1 MEIFMTTKTMTKND
15 ISIAA
20 VQALSARYDE
30 PEWLRQC
37 RLAAWETFEAT
48 PWPTYKEET
57 WRRTRLTGFKLADF
71 GLPVAEAAP
80 VAARDALPEELRAEL
95 GQVDSA
101 GALILQDGA
110 LIYSEL
116 DEQLARRGVIFTDLR
131 TALQQD
137 EELVRV
143 HLGALVHTDENK
155 FASLHYA
162 LWRNG
167 AFLYM
172 PRNVAAEKPFQVI
185 IVQGP
190 GLASFHHSLFIGEEN
205 SEAVVIEDFV
215 GSGQGMSDSVA
226 ETYVKQ
232 AARLHYLRLQNLDET
247 AWNFAT
253 QRASVARDGLY
264 RLLQASWGGKL
275 SKVWIDLEMEEPG
288 GHGELLGLYFP
299 QDHQHID
306 HHTNQ
311 NHKVPRCTSDL
322 LFKGALDDHGRSV
335 YQGMIRV
342 HHGAQ
347 KTDAYQKNDNLL
359 LSDHARADSVPG
371 LEIEADDVRCTHG
384 ATSAKVPE
392 EYVFYLMARG
402 LSRKTAQRMIV
413 QGFFEEVLNRVPVPG
428 VRDKLEAEIAHRVG
442 IE

>member
-1 MEIFMTTKTMTKND
+1 MMTKTMIATP
-15 ISIAA
+15 ISVAA
-20 VQALSARYDE
+20 VKATSDRYDE
-30 PEWLRQC
+30 PEWLRQR

-57 WRRTRLTGFKLADF
+57 WRRTRLTGFNLADF
-71 GLPVAEAAP
+71 GLPVETP
-80 VAARDALPEELRAEL
+80 ETFSSRDALPEHLQTELDK
-95 GQVDSA
+95 VDSA

-110 LIYSEL
+110 LIYGEL
-116 DEQLARRGVIFTDLR
+116 DADLARKGVRFTDLR
-131 TALQQD
+131 TALAED

-143 HLGALVHTDENK
+143 HLGALVATDENK

-167 AFLYM
+167 AFLYV
-172 PRNVAAEKPFQVI
+172 PRGVAAEKPFQVLV
-185 IVQGP
+185 VQGP
-190 GLASFHHSLFIGEEN
+190 GLANFHHSLFIGEEN
-205 SEAVVIEDFV
+205 SEAVVIEDFM
-215 GSGQGMSDSVA
+215 GSQQGMSDSVA
-226 ETYVKQ
+226 ESYVKQ

-264 RLLQASWGGKL
+264 RQLQASWGSKL
-275 SKVWIDLEMEEPG
+275 SKVWIDLEMEELG

-299 QDHQHID
+299 QDYQHLD

-311 NHKVPRCTSDL
+311 NHKTPRCTSDL
-322 LFKGALDDHGRSV
+322 LFKGALDDHARSV

-359 LSDHARADSVPG
+359 LSDHARADSIPG

-402 LSRKTAQRMIV
+402 LDRKTAQRMIV
-413 QGFFEEVLNRVPVPG
+413 QGFFEEVINRVPVPG
-428 VRDKLEAEIAHRVG
+428 VRAKLEAEIAHRVG

>member
-1 MEIFMTTKTMTKND
+1 MIVKTRND
-15 ISIAA
+15 ISLAA
-20 VQALSARYDE
+20 VQTLSDFYNE

-57 WRRTRLTGFKLADF
+57 WRRTRLTGFKLENYT
-71 GLPVAEAAP
+71 LPVTDAAP
-80 VAARDALPEELRAEL
+80 VASREDLPAHLQEELAK
-95 GQVDSA
+95 VDSA
-101 GALILQDGA
+101 GAMILQDGV
-110 LIYSEL
+110 LIYHEL
-116 DEQLARRGVIFTDLR
+116 DENLARKGVIFTDLR

-143 HLGALVHTDENK
+143 HLGALVASDENK

-167 AFLYM
+167 AFLFM

-185 IVQGP
+185 IQQGE
-190 GLASFHHSLFIGEEN
+190 GLANFHHSLFVGEEN
-205 SEAVVIEDFV
+205 SEAVVVEDFV
-215 GSGQGMSDSVA
+215 GSKDGFSDSVA
-226 ETYVKQ
+226 EVFAKQ

-253 QRASVARDGLY
+253 QRATTGRDALY
-264 RLLQASWGGKL
+264 RQLQASWGSKL

-299 QDHQHID
+299 QDHQHLD

-322 LFKGALDDHGRSV
+322 LFKGALDDHARSV

>member
-1 MEIFMTTKTMTKND
+1 MTTKTMIKND
-15 ISIAA
+15 ISLAA
-20 VQALSARYDE
+20 VSSISDRNNE
-30 PEWLRQC
+30 PAWLRQA

-57 WRRTRLTGFKLADF
+57 WRRTRLTGFNLEAY
-71 GLPVAEAAP
+71 GLPPAEASA
-80 VAARDALPEELRAEL
+80 VASREELSDHLQEEL
-95 GQVDSA
+95 AKVDSA
-101 GALILQDGA
+101 GALILQDGM

-116 DEQLARRGVIFTDLR
+116 DEKLAGKGVIFTDLR
-131 TALQQD
+131 TALVEN

-143 HLGALVHTDENK
+143 HLGALVPSDENK

-172 PRNVAAEKPFQVI
+172 PRNVAADRPFQVLI
-185 IVQGP
+185 LQGE
-190 GLASFHHSLFIGEEN
+190 GVANFHHSLFVGEEN
-205 SEAVVIEDFV
+205 SEAVVIEDFS
-215 GSGQGMSDSVA
+215 GSKNGMSDSVA
-226 ETYVKQ
+226 EVFAKQ
-232 AARLHYLRLQNLDET
+232 SARLHYLRLQNLDET

-253 QRASVARDGLY
+253 QRAMTGRDALY
-264 RLLQASWGGKL
+264 RQLQASWGSKL
-275 SKVWIDLEMEEPG
+275 SKVWIDLELEEPG

-299 QDHQHID
+299 QDHQHLD

-311 NHKVPRCTSDL
+311 NHKTPNCTSDL
-322 LFKGALDDHGRSV
+322 LFKGALEDHARSV
-335 YQGMIRV
+335 YQGIIRV

-347 KTDAYQKNDNLL
+347 KTDAYQKNDNLI
-359 LSDHARADSVPG
+359 LSDHARADSIPG

-392 EYVFYLMARG
+392 EYIFYLMARG
-402 LSRKTAQRMIV
+402 LSRKTAKRMIV
-413 QGFFEEVLNRVPVPG
+413 QGFFEEVVNRVPVPG
-428 VRDKLEAEIAHRVG
+428 VRNKLEAEIAHRVG